1 MADVYDLI
9 NKYVGVLG
17 NNMDE
22 EINKIPNQNLPQQ
35 NQNKG
40 FMGLLNSPE
49 ILTGLGLLSAASRG
63 QNIAEAALPAFLE
76 STKISSAIGEFQT
89 QQERQKLAQ
98 QLPQGSVYQ
107 KIAKA
112 YPELAVRGMIEEE
125 IQKPKIVA
133 EQQKQIGELNKS
145 YRELYTKSD
154 VVKNFQEGQT
164 QLNKIFDA
172 AGRKTAA
179 GDVSLIFAYMKL
191 LDPQSVVREGEQAS
205 AQNTTS
211 VSGQVRNFYNRALTG
226 QRLNEDQRKE
236 FSSAAIGTFQT
247 NQQALDAFRN
257 NIQSSVAPFGG
268 SADQIFIDADIRPK
282 RIRVGE
288 NEINIPTGTRL
299 IDFDRV
305 NKEYI
310 YKTPDT
316 ANSKGFVFK
325 VKQQTE

>member
-1 MADVYDLI
+1 MADVFDLI

-17 NNMDE
+17 NNMDQE
-22 EINKIPNQNLPQQ
+22 MNQNPNQQLPQQ

-40 FMGLLNSPE
+40 FMGLLSSPE
-49 ILTGLGLLSAASRG
+49 VLTGLGLLSAAGRG

-76 STKISSAIGEFQT
+76 STKISGALGELKT

-107 KIAKA
+107 KIAGA

-125 IQKPKIVA
+125 IQKPKIIA

-164 QLNKIFDA
+164 QLNKIFDSA
-172 AGRKTAA
+172 SRKTAA

-191 LDPQSVVREGEQAS
+191 LDPQSVVREGEQAT

-211 VSGQVRNFYNRALTG
+211 VPGQLRNFYNRALTG

-236 FSSAAIGTFQT
+236 FSSAAIGAFQS
-247 NQQALDAFRN
+247 NQQAIDTFRN
-257 NIQSSVAPFGG
+257 SISSSVTPFGG
-268 SADQIFIDADIRPK
+268 SPDQIFIDADIRPK

-288 NEINIPTGTRL
+288 NEVNVPSGTRL

-310 YKTPDT
+310 YRTPDT
-316 ANSKGFVFK
+316 GTSKGFVFK